1 MFIPCSTV
9 AWKMNSTMEDPRSNN
24 NNEQPLNPEESTYW
38 CSMHPL
44 STDGESSVVVD
55 TTVNKQTEIDDFS
68 YSDYADNLHSE
79 TVEVLFME
87 SKYFSKSSVE
97 PTVREDRDLVKE
109 MNRYKNTDHI
119 IQDIVPNIRPND
131 ERMYNLFSKEK
142 MEQSSKENSDILDDH
157 VDVTCK
163 ITKGDRSMQIEVK
176 SAEQC
181 DVAKMGAKTVNVEF
195 NDEEISEREVR
206 IDTAEES
213 RPAKK
218 LADREIQLEIEK
230 GPILGKTEVL
240 ETNKCTGALTEK
252 RCQDRWEVFSADNET
267 SERNSSLNAVGRML
281 VLSKHPKV
289 HQVKAVPVVPPKP
302 QHCRITAL
310 NLRQQ
315 QQQQEQHRDRR
326 DSDIGKEAMMKAVM
340 QQDDICEG
348 DHEKDRDNGGRKK
361 EKPKLR
367 VVEREEGKDVSR
379 NSPLSMYFDEAVA
392 IATMR
397 REKEKECEKE
407 RQREWGNEMQ

>member
-9 AWKMNSTMEDPRSNN
+9 ARKINSIREDPRSN

-38 CSMHPL
+38 CSMYPL
-44 STDGESSVVVD
+44 STDGESSVMAD
-55 TTVNKQTEIDDFS
+55 TTVNKQTEIDNLS
-68 YSDYADNLHSE
+68 YSDYADNSHSE

-87 SKYFSKSSVE
+87 SKDFSKSSIE
-97 PTVREDRDLVKE
+97 PTDREDRDHVKE
-109 MNRYKNTDHI
+109 MNRYKDTDDT
-119 IQDIVPNIRPND
+119 IQDIIPNIRPND
-131 ERMYNLFSKEK
+131 ERMCNLVSKEK
-142 MEQSSKENSDILDDH
+142 MEESSKENSAILDDH
-157 VDVTCK
+157 VDVTCE
-163 ITKGDRSMQIEVK
+163 ITKGDGSMQVEIK
-176 SAEQC
+176 SAEQS
-181 DVAKMGAKTVNVEF
+181 DVVKMGVKTVNVEL
-195 NDEEISEREVR
+195 NDGEISEREVK
-206 IDTAEES
+206 IDTVEES

-230 GPILGKTEVL
+230 GTILGKTELL
-240 ETNKCTGALTEK
+240 ETNKWKGVLTEK
-252 RCQDRWEVFSADNET
+252 RCQDRREEFSADNET
-267 SERNSSLNAVGRML
+267 SESDSSLNAVGRM
-281 VLSKHPKV
+281 VVISKHPKV

-315 QQQQEQHRDRR
+315 QQQQEQHRDRL
-326 DSDIGKEAMMKAVM
+326 DSDIGKEAMMKAM
-340 QQDDICEG
+340 IQQDDICEG
-348 DHEKDRDNGGRKK
+348 EHEKDRDNGGREK

-367 VVEREEGKDVSR
+367 GGERGGGGGVSR